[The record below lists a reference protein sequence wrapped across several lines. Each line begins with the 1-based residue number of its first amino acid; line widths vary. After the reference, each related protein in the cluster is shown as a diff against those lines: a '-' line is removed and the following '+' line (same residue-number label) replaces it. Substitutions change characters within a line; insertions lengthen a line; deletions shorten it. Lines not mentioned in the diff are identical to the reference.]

1 VERII
6 ERCAG
11 LDVHKSSVTAC
22 VRIPHESEGLHHQEI
37 REFAATTRG
46 LLLLRDWLASF
57 EVRLVGMEATGV
69 YWKPVYYLLEDDFEL
84 WLLNAR
90 HLKNVP
96 GRKTDVK
103 DAEWICQLV
112 EHGLVRPSFVPPK
125 EIRELRNL
133 TRYRKA
139 QIEER
144 TREVQRLEKVL
155 QDAGIKLSSVATR
168 VLGASGRAMLD
179 ALLSGTTD
187 PEVLAELARGGLRSK
202 LPALRDAL
210 EGHFSSHHALMV
222 GKILAH
228 IDYLDESI
236 GELSAEIERVIA
248 PFSDKVEL
256 LDTIPGVDRRMAETL
271 IAEIGVNMSQFPTH
285 RHLASWAGMCPGNE
299 ESAGKR
305 RSGKTRKGTKWLRST
320 LTESAR
326 AAARSKG
333 TYLASQYARLRGR
346 RGPKKAAVPVGHS
359 ILVICYHLL
368 EREVPYEE
376 LGEYYFDR
384 QRSGEAG
391 VKRLVRQLERLGHKV
406 ALEPLPQSA

>member
-1 VERII
+1 MDRVVER
-6 ERCAG
+6 CCG
-11 LDVHKSSVTAC
+11 LDVHKASVTAC
-22 VRIPHESEGLHHQEI
+22 VKVPAESGGPPHQEVG
-37 REFAATTRG
+37 EFATTTQG
-46 LLLLRDWLASF
+46 LLKLRDWLASF
-57 EVRLVGMEATGV
+57 EIELVGMEATGV
-69 YWKPVYYLLEDDFEL
+69 YWKPIYYLLEDDFEC

-112 EHGLVRPSFVPPK
+112 EHGLVHPSFVPPK

-144 TREVQRLEKVL
+144 TREVQRLDKVL
-155 QDAGIKLSSVATR
+155 QDAGIKLSCVATR
-168 VLGASGRAMLD
+168 VLGVSGRAMLD
-179 ALLSGTTD
+179 ALVEGTTD
-187 PEVLAELARGGLRSK
+187 AEVLAELARGKLRSK

-210 EGHFSSHHALMV
+210 EGRFSSHHALMV

-236 GELSAEIERVIA
+236 AELSVEIERVIA

-256 LDTIPGVDRRMAETL
+256 LDTIPGVDRKTAEVL
-271 IAEIGVNMSQFPTH
+271 IAEIGVDMGQFPTH
-285 RHLASWAGMCPGNE
+285 AHLASWAGMCPGND

-305 RSGKTRKGTKWLRST
+305 RSGKTRKGSKWLRSA
-320 LTESAR
+320 LIEAAR
-326 AAARSKG
+326 AAARSRG
-333 TYLASQYARLRGR
+333 TYLAAQYARLKGR
-346 RGPKKAAVPVGHS
+346 RGSKKAAVAVGHS
-359 ILVICYHLL
+359 ILVICYHVL

-376 LGEYYFDR
+376 LGEDYFHR
-384 QRSGEAG
+384 HRSGEAYT
-391 VKRLVRQLERLGHKV
+391 KRLVRQLERLGHKV

>member
-1 VERII
+1 MDRLV

-11 LDVHKSSVTAC
+11 LDVHKASVTAC
-22 VRIPHESEGLHHQEI
+22 VRIATGEGEGTRQEI
-37 REFAATTRG
+37 REFATTTQG
-46 LLLLRDWLASF
+46 LSLLRDWLASL
-57 EVRLVGMEATGV
+57 EVRLVGMESTGV
-69 YWKPVYYLLEDDFEL
+69 YWKPIYYMLEDDFEL

-96 GRKTDVK
+96 GRKTDVQ
-103 DAEWICQLV
+103 DAAWICQLI

-144 TREVQRLEKVL
+144 TREIQRLEKVL

-179 ALLSGTTD
+179 ALVSGTTD
-187 PEVLAELARGGLRSK
+187 PEVLAELARGRLRSK

-210 EGHFSSHHALMV
+210 EGSFSSHHALMV
-222 GKILAH
+222 GKIVAH
-228 IDYLDESI
+228 VDYLDESI
-236 GELSAEIERVIA
+236 GDLSVEIERVIA

-271 IAEIGVNMSQFPTH
+271 IAEIGVDMDQFPTH
-285 RHLASWAGMCPGNE
+285 KHLASWAGMCPGNE

-305 RSGKTRKGTKWLRST
+305 RSGKTRKGSKWLRSA
-320 LTESAR
+320 LIG
-326 AAARSKG
+326 AAHAASRSKG
-333 TYLASQYARLRGR
+333 TYLSAQYARLKGR
-346 RGPKKAAVPVGHS
+346 HGSKKAAVAVGHS
-359 ILVICYHLL
+359 ILVICYHVL

-376 LGEYYFDR
+376 LGEDYFHR
-384 QRSGEAG
+384 QRSGEAYA
-391 VKRLVRQLERLGHKV
+391 KRLVRQLERLGNKV
-406 ALEPLPQSA
+406 VLEPLPQSA

>member
-1 VERII
+1 MDRLV

-11 LDVHKSSVTAC
+11 LDVHKASVTAC
-22 VRIPHESEGLHHQEI
+22 VRISHESEGLHQEI

-57 EVRLVGMEATGV
+57 EIELVGMEATGV

-96 GRKTDVK
+96 GRKTDVQ
-103 DAEWICQLV
+103 DAAWICQLV

-144 TREVQRLEKVL
+144 TREIQRLEKVL

-187 PEVLAELARGGLRSK
+187 PEVLAELARGRLRSK

-210 EGHFSSHHALMV
+210 EGCFSSHHALMV

-228 IDYLDESI
+228 VDYLEESI
-236 GELSAEIERVIA
+236 AELSVEIERVIA
-248 PFSDKVEL
+248 PFSEKVEL
-256 LDTIPGVDRRMAETL
+256 LDTIPGIDRRMAETL
-271 IAEIGVNMSQFPTH
+271 IAEIGVDMDQFPTH

-305 RSGKTRKGTKWLRST
+305 RSGKTRKGSKWLRSA

-333 TYLASQYARLRGR
+333 TSLAAQYARLRGR
-346 RGPKKAAVPVGHS
+346 HGSKKAAVAVGHS
-359 ILVICYHLL
+359 ILVIAYHVL

-376 LGEYYFDR
+376 LGEDHFHR
-384 QRSGEAG
+384 QRSSEAYA
-391 VKRLVRQLERLGHKV
+391 KRLVRQLERLGHKV